1 VVGENHEDIITP
13 SDNVIGLEVPLVI
26 PEVPNNVALVGAI
39 ELFGANV
46 VLAGEDLQKPTENED
61 GGM

>member
-1 VVGENHEDIITP
+1 MVGENHEDIITP